1 MYDHHLRTAAIDHRS
16 RSSPWGK
23 NRTLAEAK
31 AKIGDFVRG
40 HPRKFDVSLS
50 VQFPYRKSFRARYP
64 ANYLISLARPTG
76 IEPVFPP

>member
-1 MYDHHLRTAAIDHRS
+1 MPGSAGGDLRIEV
-16 RSSPWGK
+16 
-23 NRTLAEAK
+23 EAK
-31 AKIGDFVRG
+31 AKLGDFVRG

-50 VQFPYRKSFRARYP
+50 VQFPYVKSFRARYP